1 MDERGC
7 PARFSDRSQ
16 AFRLIEP
23 RSQSFVPDAAARP
36 GFVLGGRN
44 GDDHDVS
51 RRLPDFRAR
60 PSSSCSVSY
69 PLRPSSLFGTACYQ
83 TGSKISVGGAKYTGR
98 RPLQAPERLL
108 HQRLRL
114 LQDFRIHLA
123 AAARPAKNK
132 SLRRAAGRGGI
143 HDVITQRRAGSF
155 CKKKRLPWARRWS
168 DASSNVTSPSLSQ
181 RRRRERPM
189 HI

>member
-1 MDERGC
+1 M
-7 PARFSDRSQ
+7 
-16 AFRLIEP
+16 L
-23 RSQSFVPDAAARP
+23 
-36 GFVLGGRN
+36 
-44 GDDHDVS
+44 
-51 RRLPDFRAR
+51 
-60 PSSSCSVSY
+60 VSY

-83 TGSKISVGGAKYTGR
+83 TASKISVGGARYTGN

-143 HDVITQRRAGSF
+143 HDVIKQRRAGIW
-155 CKKKRLPWARRWS
+155 CKKKS
-168 DASSNVTSPSLSQ
+168 DCRGRGGGRTRVRTSPVPAYRSAGAESGLCKPSTPRYHSATRISCECGLDTQ
-181 RRRRERPM
+181 SHREAHPHRRSEDTS
-189 HI
+189 